1 MSSKQKLFFFLILIA
16 KDYLNVF
23 SSCEL
28 VFSVVMFATIALVQV
43 IPAAMEGIPAAPP
56 PIFAKKAKVIVT
68 RTLTFTFR

>member
-1 MSSKQKLFFFLILIA
+1 M
-16 KDYLNVF
+16 F
-23 SSCEL
+23 SALGL

-68 RTLTFTFR
+68 RTLTFTFTLR